1 MNTVKISLGCAILV
15 ASLLIFNT
23 VFAADEEAKA
33 KHTIKEVMKI
43 AHKDGLLKKVLG
55 GDTSQD
61 EKLVLLDS
69 YISLM
74 ENKPPKGDEGSW
86 HNLAG
91 QAVIAAAKVAAGRDA
106 TADLKKATA
115 CGTCHK
121 AHKG

>member
-1 MNTVKISLGCAILV
+1 MNTVKISLGCGILV
-15 ASLLIFNT
+15 ASLLVFNT

-55 GDTSQD
+55 GDASQD

-74 ENKPPKGDEGSW
+74 ENKPQGRRGV
-86 HNLAG
+86 LA
-91 QAVIAAAKVAAGRDA
+91 QSGRS
-106 TADLKKATA
+106 
-115 CGTCHK
+115 GCHSSSESCRRSRRYC
-121 AHKG
+121 